1 MCVCVCV
8 CVLQDRIAYSK
19 TLKGRYF
26 DILGHFFSIYC
37 IYKIFMV
44 RVRVMSCFAQRIFC
58 FFVLNFLQC
67 IINII
72 LDRVGKVGMK

>member
-1 MCVCVCV
+1 M
-8 CVLQDRIAYSK
+8 AYSK

-44 RVRVMSCFAQRIFC
+44 RHISYILYSHRYFNA
-58 FFVLNFLQC
+58 FVLQC
-67 IINII
+67 IVNII
-72 LDRVGKVGMK
+72 FDRVGKVGMLCLATIIQYITVYV

>member
-1 MCVCVCV
+1 M
-8 CVLQDRIAYSK
+8 AYSK

-44 RVRVMSCFAQRIFC
+44 RHIYSLIDTGNVIMPLLYSVS
-58 FFVLNFLQC
+58 
-67 IINII
+67 
-72 LDRVGKVGMK
+72 